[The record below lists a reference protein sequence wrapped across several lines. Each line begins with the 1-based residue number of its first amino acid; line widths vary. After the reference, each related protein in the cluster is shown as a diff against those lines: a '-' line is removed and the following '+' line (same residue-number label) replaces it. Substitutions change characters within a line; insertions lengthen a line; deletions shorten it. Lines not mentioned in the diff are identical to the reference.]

1 MTRFGSLLRVA
12 ASREVSQRSLRIV
25 LWCALPFLFWLYFE
39 SPFTRPVPLED
50 LPPAYGSTILQ
61 IGQALW
67 ADGLGLVSHAA
78 LSYLGAALIIAI
90 DLMFGLALLRWM
102 SRKTS
107 CHLSP
112 ALRAA
117 SALALGCGFA
127 GMAVFGLGA
136 GHHLTRNAVVG
147 ITALMAVTGI
157 GGLFKQQAW
166 RWGFSFLAAFRPSRA
181 NRKLIMASTFLLLPA
196 IAIHG
201 FDLLL
206 PVLEFD
212 STMYQMS
219 AAKLYREQQAV
230 AYHPGIRFNGQPQLP
245 VLIYLRYWFLLESDS
260 LLKLANLEFSFIL
273 LLTLVA
279 AARQLRWRDSWFLGV
294 LYLASMPIVCFIAKV
309 EYADL
314 ALTAFSGLGIF
325 LVLYQLRH
333 PRLRLHVPTGLVFG
347 FAVSCKHLGL
357 MLFAAALVGYVAAAW
372 VAGIPL
378 RRLARTSF
386 LLVVLAGL
394 VGSGWWLRSWLHTG
408 TPLHPFLTPTGESA
422 ATTEPFTLTSAYQH
436 ERSFSYVV
444 GAAYLLV
451 AMQSDLKG
459 HPDGFGISLLLMLI
473 AGAFAVVQR
482 GERRRVSGVEWVFLI
497 VAFTSYFLVW
507 SFTSIP
513 HRHLAPLAPMLAML
527 FLMSTC
533 QSLGANGRLPRILTI
548 FLVAIALHTSFS
560 TSKTGVHRIPPPK
573 NQEEKQL
580 WLQRALPYYGA
591 VQAINETA
599 RSSDWTYLLLAPRTR
614 FYVDTVSFGDW
625 FGHYSYGWLF
635 QGVDSD
641 QALVAKLKDAG
652 FQYLLVDYRNVRQ
665 SSDHYP
671 QVLRDSAFRTPE
683 AELTG
688 AGRIFSDRGYS
699 VFRLD

>member
-1 MTRFGSLLRVA
+1 MTRSRFLLKVA
-12 ASREVSQRSLRIV
+12 ASREVSQRPLRIV

-50 LPPAYGSTILQ
+50 VVPAYGSTILQ
-61 IGQALW
+61 IGRALW

-78 LSYLGAALIIAI
+78 VSYLWAALIIAI

-107 CHLSP
+107 CHLPP

-147 ITALMAVTGI
+147 ITALMAVAGV

-181 NRKLIMASTFLLLPA
+181 NRKLIIASTFLLLPA

-279 AARQLRWRDSWFLGV
+279 VARQLRWRDSWFLGV
-294 LYLASMPIVCFIAKV
+294 LYLASMPIVCYLAKV

-333 PRLRLHVPTGLVFG
+333 PRLQLHVPAGLVFG

-372 VAGIPL
+372 VAGIGL
-378 RRLARTSF
+378 RRLVRTSF

-394 VGSGWWLRSWLHTG
+394 SHGNAAASLSHAQGRVGSDDR
-408 TPLHPFLTPTGESA
+408 
-422 ATTEPFTLTSAYQH
+422 
-436 ERSFSYVV
+436 
-444 GAAYLLV
+444 
-451 AMQSDLKG
+451 
-459 HPDGFGISLLLMLI
+459 
-473 AGAFAVVQR
+473 AVHANIGLPKRTQ
-482 GERRRVSGVEWVFLI
+482 L
-497 VAFTSYFLVW
+497 
-507 SFTSIP
+507 
-513 HRHLAPLAPMLAML
+513 
-527 FLMSTC
+527 
-533 QSLGANGRLPRILTI
+533 QSLGRRRLSSCGHAAGQEGPPGWVRNFPAPAADRRRIRCRSAGEVPEGLGSGVG
-548 FLVAIALHTSFS
+548 FPHCCLHVVLPCLELYEYPASSLGSLGADTCHAFPHVDLS
-560 TSKTGVHRIPPPK
+560 TPG
-573 NQEEKQL
+573 
-580 WLQRALPYYGA
+580 G
-591 VQAINETA
+591 
-599 RSSDWTYLLLAPRTR
+599 
-614 FYVDTVSFGDW
+614 
-625 FGHYSYGWLF
+625 
-635 QGVDSD
+635 
-641 QALVAKLKDAG
+641 
-652 FQYLLVDYRNVRQ
+652 
-665 SSDHYP
+665 
-671 QVLRDSAFRTPE
+671 
-683 AELTG
+683 
-688 AGRIFSDRGYS
+688 
-699 VFRLD
+699 